1 MTWGV
6 RPLVA
11 TVLTVYTLALV
22 VMVLVND
29 PGGESGVEWLYVIP
43 VATSAGMSLFLS
55 VRRPENPVGT
65 LIGVIGASLVTL
77 GATNFM
83 VPATAER
90 GADLATVLLLIVA
103 DGAWIVQFVSAF
115 VLLPLWFPTGSPPSR
130 GWAWVGRVAMVLA
143 GVAFLSF
150 ALADEVCVRFDQTGA
165 CAEPVAVPWGIEG
178 FAGLEPVLLVAMF
191 MAVPAIVALF
201 IRLRRSTGIERQQ
214 LKWFLLAATA
224 LALGLISSFDNF
236 GLEQAVND
244 AISAVTLSA
253 LWVAIA
259 VAIVRYRLFEI
270 DRIVSRT
277 VTYLVVVVLLGG
289 VFVGVVTLV
298 TSLLPAESDLA
309 VAASTL
315 AVAALFNPVRRRV
328 QVSIDRRFNRARYD
342 VQKVIDSFA
351 GSLRDRLDPGEVSDG
366 WRDVVAATMQPSAIS
381 VWIRS

>member
-1 MTWGV
+1 
-6 RPLVA
+6 VA

-43 VATSAGMSLFLS
+43 VAISAGMSLFLS

-224 LALGLISSFDNF
+224 LALSLISSFDNF

-298 TSLLPAESDLA
+298 SSLLPAESDLA

-351 GSLRDRLDPGEVSDG
+351 GSSRDRLDPGEVSDG

>member
-1 MTWGV
+1 
-6 RPLVA
+6 
-11 TVLTVYTLALV
+11 
-22 VMVLVND
+22 
-29 PGGESGVEWLYVIP
+29 
-43 VATSAGMSLFLS
+43 
-55 VRRPENPVGT
+55 VGT

-83 VPATAER
+83 VPAMAER
-90 GADLATVLLLIVA
+90 GADLATVLMLIVA

-115 VLLPLWFPTGSPPSR
+115 VLLPLWFPTGSPPGG

-224 LALGLISSFDNF
+224 LALSLISSFDNF

-298 TSLLPAESDLA
+298 SSLLPAESDLA

>member
-1 MTWGV
+1 
-6 RPLVA
+6 VA
-11 TVLTVYTLALV
+11 PVLTVYTLALV

-55 VRRPENPVGT
+55 VRRRENPVGT

-224 LALGLISSFDNF
+224 LALSLISSFDNF

-298 TSLLPAESDLA
+298 SSLLPAESDLA

-351 GSLRDRLDPGEVSDG
+351 GSSRDRLDPGEVSDG